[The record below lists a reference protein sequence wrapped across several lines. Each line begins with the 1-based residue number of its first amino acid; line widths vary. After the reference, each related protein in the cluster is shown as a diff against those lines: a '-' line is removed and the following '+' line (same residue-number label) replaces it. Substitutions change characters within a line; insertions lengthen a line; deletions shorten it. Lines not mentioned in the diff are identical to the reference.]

1 MARNKQKEEAAM
13 LSRKL
18 LVLGHRI
25 EDEPMDQAM
34 YMPLYDDYYL
44 LSGTKVSSI
53 TPTTRNKQKIS
64 QHVEVKL
71 SLIVV

>member
-13 LSRKL
+13 LNRKL
-18 LVLGHRI
+18 LVLGSCHRR

-53 TPTTRNKQKIS
+53 TPTTRNEQKI
-64 QHVEVKL
+64 
-71 SLIVV
+71 

>member
-1 MARNKQKEEAAM
+1 
-13 LSRKL
+13 
-18 LVLGHRI
+18 
-25 EDEPMDQAM
+25 MDQAM

-53 TPTTRNKQKIS
+53 TPTTRNEQKIS